1 MSEESKKRLSRRKFV
16 ALTGGALAASGLL
29 AACGDNTATT
39 APATTAPAP
48 AATTAASTTAAATT
62 AAGTTAAATTA
73 AGTTAAGTTAA
84 GTTAAATTAASTTAA
99 GTTAAATTAATGSTA
114 DFVTSKSGYKGSLDY
129 WALGYAPGGGNVFSK
144 SSDTAV
150 AAFMKANPDIKV
162 TITGYTP
169 DNAGFAKIVNAVQS
183 GSGVD
188 VFRIPNDSLPTMIQS
203 GAIAPIDDYL
213 TAEDKAD
220 ILPNLF
226 NLVTVKGK
234 LYAWPLWVPPVAMY
248 MNLDIFKEKGVDMP
262 PKNWTYDQFVDVA
275 KKLTFTRGNDKVYGY
290 SALIDPGLV
299 DTWPFILSDGA
310 LPLSSDNTK
319 YTWNTPDAYSG
330 LKKIVDLV
338 QVHKVTPPDFGTQ
351 KQDDVLAAFKNKLQA
366 MLSRPSGD
374 SGTLIQAGV
383 NLDIW
388 PMPMGKSGKP
398 VSAGGVGLIAVT
410 PNKDTAKQKAAMDLA
425 RYLTSPQVE
434 KDVPGYYLAPAARKS
449 VTVVSPYNKFAP
461 MAESAW
467 ITPSLPAW
475 TQIRTLIHPN
485 LQNAVFG
492 KLTPEQALSQ
502 PADEINKLLAQK

>member
-39 APATTAPAP
+39 APAATAPAATTAAAP
-48 AATTAASTTAAATT
+48 ATTAAATTAAAPATTAAATTAAATTAAGTAAAATTAAATTAASTTAAATT
-62 AAGTTAAATTA
+62 AAA
-73 AGTTAAGTTAA
+73 
-84 GTTAAATTAASTTAA
+84 
-99 GTTAAATTAATGSTA
+99 GSTA
-114 DFVTSKSGYKGSLDY
+114 DFVTSKSGYKGNLDY

-150 AAFMKANPDIKV
+150 AAFTKANPDIKV

-188 VFRIPNDSLPTMIQS
+188 VFRIPNDSLPNMIRD
-203 GAIAPIDDYL
+203 GAIAAIDPYI

-226 NLVTVKGK
+226 DLVTVNGK

-248 MNLDIFKEKGVDMP
+248 MNLDVFKEKGVDLP
-262 PKNWTYDQFVDVA
+262 PKDWTYDQFVEVA
-275 KKLTFTRGNDKVYGY
+275 KKLTFSRGNDKVYGY

-299 DTWPFILSDGA
+299 DIWPFILSDGA
-310 LPLSSDNTK
+310 FPLSSDNTK
-319 YTWNTPDAYSG
+319 YTWNTANAYSG
-330 LKKIVDLV
+330 LQKVVDLV
-338 QVHKVTPPDFGTQ
+338 KVHKVTPPDFGTQ
-351 KQDDVLAAFKNKLQA
+351 KLDDTLTAFKNKLQA
-366 MLSRPSGD
+366 MWSRPSGD
-374 SGTLIQAGV
+374 SGTLVAAGI

-388 PMPMGKSGKP
+388 PMPTGKSGKP

-449 VTVVSPYNKFAP
+449 VTVVAPYNKFAP
-461 MAESAW
+461 IAPNAW

-492 KLTPEQALSQ
+492 KMTAEQALSQ
-502 PADEINKLLAQK
+502 PADEVNKLLAQK